1 MWNLP
6 SLKKLLPI
14 AGDADN
20 YHTSQVWFATPGN

>member
-14 AGDADN
+14 PGDADN
-20 YHTSQVWFATPGN
+20 YNTSIVWFATPGN